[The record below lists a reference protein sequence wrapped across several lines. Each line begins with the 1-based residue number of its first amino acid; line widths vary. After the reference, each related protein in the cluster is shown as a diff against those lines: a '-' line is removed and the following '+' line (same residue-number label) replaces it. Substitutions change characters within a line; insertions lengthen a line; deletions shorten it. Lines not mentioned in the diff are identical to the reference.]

1 MKDLVE
7 KMATALVDFPQG
19 VEVTEKESE
28 EAPVI
33 QLQVAKDD
41 LAKIIGRKGRMIQAM
56 RTILKAA
63 SGNQDRSVRLE
74 LVE

>member
-7 KMATALVDFPQG
+7 KMATALVDYPQR
-19 VEVTEKESE
+19 VEVTEMQSYEM
-28 EAPVI
+28 PVI
-33 QLQVAKDD
+33 QLRVAKDD
-41 LAKIIGRKGRMIQAM
+41 QAKIIGRKGRMIQAM

-63 SGNQDRSVRLE
+63 SGNQERNVRLE

>member
-7 KMATALVDFPQG
+7 KMATALVDYPQG
-19 VEVTEKESE
+19 VEVTELETE
-28 EAPVI
+28 ETPVI
-33 QLQVAKDD
+33 QLRVAKDD
-41 LAKIIGRKGRMIQAM
+41 QAKIIGRKGRMIQAM

-63 SGNQDRSVRLE
+63 SGNQDRNVRLE